1 RFISRI
7 KSSSRHEVTIPNPV
21 FRCSEFGGVTDG
33 YYWEYTPGMFIH
45 LFLYIDDMVFSYEC
59 KAEILVTNGL
69 LDKAKENVLG
79 IEIIKDQSGNTLR
92 VSQSR
97 FYNMKLV
104 QTLLEGHSKLSLEG
118 SLLSD
123 CDVEK
128 NGKCSYVHVV
138 GSQEYQVVCTRP
150 STVFAGVDMLDGFD
164 CGLQTNVQDFVDF
177 DYSMGRSITGG
188 MYDIYQGIEERSYLA
203 KGTLGRRNKHNN
215 VRYHFIREVLEAKT
229 VEVLKVGT
237 EHNVADALTKVVP
250 GHKLQH
256 CLELLSVAA
265 SPASHV
271 ALTCIYITYGQRRS
285 QGEAQGAVL
294 YGEEDEC
301 GEEDEDDTNKS
312 HGGRTEYLARHRFFF
327 VPPLDIYSGSAP
339 AYGSVVSIKRIMEN
353 TS

>member
-1 RFISRI
+1 
-7 KSSSRHEVTIPNPV
+7 
-21 FRCSEFGGVTDG
+21 
-33 YYWEYTPGMFIH
+33 MFIH

-177 DYSMGRSITGG
+177 DYSMGVELNRVAVN
-188 MYDIYQGIEERSYLA
+188 YDNQGAIHLSRNHVFHE
-203 KGTLGRRNKHNN
+203 RNKHNN